1 MFCGFLHSSVSPR
14 LPAPLSRPDRRR
26 VAASCSGV
34 AMALL
39 LLAGTAL
46 SAAGQDV
53 VPTPAPAPTP
63 PPAAGAG
70 AQGAV
75 PVGTRFLRASLE
87 SAVLLGVGAAQYWAD
102 GSTNSRD
109 WDYEW
114 SWETWKAKLVTFEAV
129 RYDDNSLFLNV
140 GHSASSG
147 LFYLLGRGAGLGVG
161 HSLLVATAGSLAWE
175 YAVEFK
181 EVVSIND
188 VILGSVGGLAL
199 MEPVHQIGE
208 LLNRSRPTWGKWT
221 LGTIFGFAGK
231 LNRALYDDLPPSH
244 ADSYDRFGFAA
255 DVEHRFAADLGGGQL
270 EPERGADAVG
280 AWGAEVVAEICSLRR
295 DPAAGPIVE
304 SVTDAPLISAAVSV
318 LQGPDGTHELR
329 VVTGVVVTG
338 VHRRGAIAGWGTS
351 VLAGLGSGFE
361 YTSGPSAGGGETD
374 HLAILNVAGPVV
386 EVVAT
391 RSGAAL
397 RAGVAL
403 YADFAESEAYA
414 FRGFREAAPSA
425 TVRSTLE
432 LHGYYHAWGATA
444 AAHLELRLG
453 QWELAIEGRRH
464 WLDSI
469 DSRDRYTDFPGDGL
483 ALRDEASRARARLAF
498 MLPGDATALSVSY
511 TEVARWG
518 RVEELAAHRDE
529 RRFTAGVSARF

>member
-1 MFCGFLHSSVSPR
+1 MAVLIAGVLSGSS
-14 LPAPLSRPDRRR
+14 AH
-26 VAASCSGV
+26 
-34 AMALL
+34 ALE
-39 LLAGTAL
+39 AT
-46 SAAGQDV
+46 SS
-53 VPTPAPAPTP
+53 P
-63 PPAAGAG
+63 PPQATPVP
-70 AQGAV
+70 AQEAPPSP
-75 PVGTRFLRASLE
+75 PVSTRLLRASLE
-87 SAVLLGVGAAQYWAD
+87 SAVLLGIGAAQYWAD

-114 SWETWKAKLVTFEAV
+114 SWETWKAKLVTFDAV
-129 RYDDNSLFLNV
+129 RFDDNSLFLNA

-161 HSLLVATAGSLAWE
+161 HSLLLATAGSLAWE

-208 LLNRSRPTWGKWT
+208 LLNRSRQTWGKWT

-231 LNRALYDDLPPSH
+231 LNRALYDDLPRPH
-244 ADSYDRFGFAA
+244 ADSYDRFGYAD
-255 DVEHRFAADLGGGQL
+255 DVEHRFAAGLGGGQL
-270 EPERGADAVG
+270 ESEGVGGAVG
-280 AWGAEVVAEICSLRR
+280 VWGAEVAAEICTLRR
-295 DPAAGPIVE
+295 DPAAGPVVE
-304 SVTDAPLISAAVSV
+304 RAGGAPLTSAAVSV

-329 VVTGVVVTG
+329 VVTGVVVAG
-338 VHRRGAIAGWGTS
+338 VHRRGATAGWATS
-351 VLAGLGSGFE
+351 VLAGLGTGFE

-386 EVVAT
+386 EVVAA
-391 RSGAAL
+391 RDGAVL
-397 RAGVAL
+397 RAGAAL
-403 YADFAESEAYA
+403 YADFAETEAYA
-414 FRGFREAAPSA
+414 YRGFREAAPSA

-444 AAHLELRLG
+444 AAHLELRVG
-453 QWELAIEGRRH
+453 SWELAIEGRGH

-483 ALRDEASRARARLAF
+483 VLRDEASRARARLAF
-498 MLPGDATALSVSY
+498 LLPGDAVALSLSA
-511 TEVARWG
+511 TDIARWG
-518 RVEELAAHRDE
+518 VVGTTAARRDE
-529 RRFTAGVSARF
+529 RRLTAGVSARF

>member
-1 MFCGFLHSSVSPR
+1 VLIAG
-14 LPAPLSRPDRRR
+14 
-26 VAASCSGV
+26 
-34 AMALL
+34 LL
-39 LLAGTAL
+39 LGSPVHGQEAAVALAPEATP
-46 SAAGQDV
+46 
-53 VPTPAPAPTP
+53 VPAQEASP
-63 PPAAGAG
+63 PP
-70 AQGAV
+70 
-75 PVGTRFLRASLE
+75 PVSTRFLRASLE

-161 HSLLVATAGSLAWE
+161 HSLLLATAGSLAWE
-175 YAVEFK
+175 YTVEFK

-221 LGTIFGFAGK
+221 LGTIFGFAGR
-231 LNRALYDDLPPSH
+231 LNRALYDDLPRPH

-270 EPERGADAVG
+270 ESDGGGGIVGVWGADVA
-280 AWGAEVVAEICSLRR
+280 AEICSLRR
-295 DPAAGPIVE
+295 APAAGPTVE
-304 SVTDAPLISAAVSV
+304 RAGGAPLTSAAVSV

-329 VVTGVVVTG
+329 VVTGVVVAG
-338 VHRRGAIAGWGTS
+338 VHRRGATAGWGTS

-386 EVVAT
+386 EAVAA
-391 RSGAAL
+391 RDGAVL

-403 YADFAESEAYA
+403 YADFAETEAYA
-414 FRGFREAAPSA
+414 FSGFREAAPSA
-425 TVRSTLE
+425 SVRSTLD

-453 QWELAIEGRRH
+453 QWELALEGRRH

-469 DSRDRYTDFPGDGL
+469 DSRDRYADFPGDGL

-498 MLPGDATALSVSY
+498 LLPGDATALSVSY

-518 RVEELAAHRDE
+518 RVDELAAHRDE
-529 RRFTAGVSARF
+529 RRLVATLSARF